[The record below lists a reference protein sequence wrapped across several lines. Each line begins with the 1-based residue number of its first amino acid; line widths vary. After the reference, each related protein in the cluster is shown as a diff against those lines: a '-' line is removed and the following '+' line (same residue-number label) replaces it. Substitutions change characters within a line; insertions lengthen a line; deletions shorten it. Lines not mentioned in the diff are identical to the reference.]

1 MRKILVF
8 SIIILGFTSL
18 GFAQYDSKALEILDK
33 MSAKYNEI
41 NAFKAEFTH
50 SLENQTE
57 NISEEFKGEIVVKG
71 EKFKLKMSGQEI
83 YNNGTTVWTF
93 LPEIN
98 EVNIDNYY
106 PDQGDMTPSKIYTAY
121 REGYKYLFME
131 EVTDGGKNYEVI
143 DLVPEDQNNQFY
155 KIRLKINKEDKI
167 LRSWKMF
174 DKSGNTY
181 LYSIVNFQPDADI
194 KDSFFEFDPSKYT
207 GIEVIDLR

>member
-8 SIIILGFTSL
+8 FIFILGFASIS
-18 GFAQYDSKALEILDK
+18 FAQYDAKALEILDQ
-33 MSAKYNEI
+33 MSEKYNQI

-50 SLENQTE
+50 SLENPTE

-121 REGYKYLFME
+121 REGYKYLFLE
-131 EVTDGGKNYEVI
+131 EVSDGGKNYQVV
-143 DLVPEDQNNQFY
+143 DLVPENNNNQFY

-181 LYSIVNFQPDADI
+181 LYSIINFQPDVDV